1 MRKVDPDDP
10 QAPFQQVADDLRS
23 SIRSGELPP
32 GARLPK
38 QSVLA
43 DGYGVSLGTV
53 KSALNVLRDEGL
65 IVSRQGEGSWVRRSL
80 PDPSD
85 EPNPASAGDVP
96 AMLEQVLQRLGELNA
111 RLERIE
117 DRLDASAS

>member
-23 SIRSGELPP
+23 SIHSGELQP
-32 GARLPK
+32 GVRLPK
-38 QSVLA
+38 QSELA

-53 KSALNVLRDEGL
+53 KSALGVLREEGL

-80 PDPSD
+80 PDLV
-85 EPNPASAGDVP
+85 ERAASASANDVP
-96 AMLEQVLQRLGELNA
+96 AMLERVLQQLDQINTRLA
-111 RLERIE
+111 RIE
-117 DRLDASAS
+117 ERQERL